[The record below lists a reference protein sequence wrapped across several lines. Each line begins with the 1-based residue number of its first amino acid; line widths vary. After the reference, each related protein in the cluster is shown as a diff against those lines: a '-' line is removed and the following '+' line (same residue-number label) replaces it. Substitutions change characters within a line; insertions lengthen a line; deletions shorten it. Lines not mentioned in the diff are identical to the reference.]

1 MCVKKICF
9 LHVKMCYNF
18 FHKVF
23 AVHMET
29 KLNQYVYKSK
39 CHDFMIK
46 KIRNHAQ
53 CKYAIWIY
61 QLWSHYFLQEQLFIY
76 TKH

>member
-1 MCVKKICF
+1 
-9 LHVKMCYNF
+9 
-18 FHKVF
+18 
-23 AVHMET
+23 MET

-39 CHDFMIK
+39 CHDFMIQ
-46 KIRNHAQ
+46 KIRNHVQ

-76 TKH
+76 IPSIDCSQPKTIADKQFNIEIKIM